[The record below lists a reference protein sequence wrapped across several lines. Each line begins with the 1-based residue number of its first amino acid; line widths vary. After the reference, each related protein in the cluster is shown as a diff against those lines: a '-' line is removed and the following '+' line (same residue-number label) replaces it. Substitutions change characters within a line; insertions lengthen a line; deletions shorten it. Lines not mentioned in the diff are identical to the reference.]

1 MEKKKRKPRQRYPLT
16 KTRQKAIHEAVDF
29 IFENEG
35 TLLLFGRLPEGGMFF
50 YPMGS
55 IKYLTKFQRY
65 INKELDKLINPSD
78 L

>member
-1 MEKKKRKPRQRYPLT
+1 
-16 KTRQKAIHEAVDF
+16 VDF